1 MPAAAKSMSL
11 SDWGLII
18 ALALIWGS
26 AFFLITVILKEVPP
40 NTMVFMRLALAVP
53 PMLLW
58 LSLTKE
64 RMPRDTASWQ
74 RFFILGALNIALPF
88 IVFTWGQA
96 RITSGLASVL
106 NATTPLWGVIVAHY
120 LTRDERMTPLR
131 LGGVVI
137 GFAGVAVMMGG
148 DALSGS
154 DDTILAQMACVGAT
168 LFYALASI
176 YAKRIGSDGLSVM
189 QIATGQVCTATVML
203 IPVVLLTEVPWAGSM
218 PSAGTWAAMVTL
230 SVISTSLAYL
240 LYFRLIASAGASNAL
255 LIPFLIPPVAILL
268 GALFLNETLTI
279 GQFGGIALIALGL
292 AVLDGRLIRHLAPAR
307 AVP

>member
-1 MPAAAKSMSL
+1 MS
-11 SDWGLII
+11 SRDWGLI
-18 ALALIWGS
+18 ATLALIWGS

-58 LSLTKE
+58 LHFTGE
-64 RMPRDTASWQ
+64 RMPRDITRWWQ
-74 RFFILGALNIALPF
+74 FAVLGALNIALPF
-88 IVFTWGQA
+88 ILFAWGQV
-96 RITSGLASVL
+96 RLSSGLASVL

-120 LTRDERMTPLR
+120 LTRDEKMTPLR
-131 LGGVVI
+131 LCGVII
-137 GFAGVAVMMGG
+137 GFSGVAVMTGG

-154 DDTILAQMACVGAT
+154 GDTALAQLACVGAT

-176 YAKRIGSDGLSVM
+176 YAKRMGNEGLSVM
-189 QIATGQVCTATVML
+189 QIATGQVCTATIMMV
-203 IPVVLLTEVPWAGSM
+203 PVVLLTETPWTGPM
-218 PSAGTWAAMVTL
+218 PSTGAWAAMVTL
-230 SVISTSLAYL
+230 SVVSTSLAYL
-240 LYFRLIASAGASNAL
+240 LYFRLIASAGATNAL
-255 LIPFLIPPVAILL
+255 LIPFLIPPVAILM
-268 GALFLNETLTI
+268 GALFLTETMTI